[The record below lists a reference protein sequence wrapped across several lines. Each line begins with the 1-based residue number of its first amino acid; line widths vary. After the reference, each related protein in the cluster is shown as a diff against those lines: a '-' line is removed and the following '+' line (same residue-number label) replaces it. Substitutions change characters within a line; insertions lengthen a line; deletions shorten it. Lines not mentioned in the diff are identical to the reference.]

1 MLVHTTAVVRL
12 KCSFH
17 YRKYLFVII
26 LCILQDPNLHALF
39 RPNGTQAGRVRT
51 FLGCK
56 STHNFRNN
64 KELREISVQNSCFF
78 LKIS

>member
-51 FLGCK
+51 FWVAK
-56 STHNFRNN
+56 VRIIF
-64 KELREISVQNSCFF
+64 EITKNYAKFQYKIAVFF
-78 LKIS
+78 